1 MKKILF
7 AAFAAAVALTSC
19 GNRETP
25 AAVSAAAETLTV
37 AQNPRI
43 SQRNLFPQF
52 VVFFVAVFECRN
64 GVGKFLGPISSELFA
79 HIFFAVAIVKIQ
91 CVVRTEFVAYR
102 LICLMLAVNVVY
114 KAVTLIALNCGFAK

>member
-1 MKKILF
+1 MRRYDLSVRGRQKHTVII
-7 AAFAAAVALTSC
+7 
-19 GNRETP
+19 
-25 AAVSAAAETLTV
+25 AETLTV

-52 VVFFVAVFECRN
+52 VVLFVAVFECRN

-79 HIFFAVAIVKIQ
+79 HIFYAEAIVKKQ
-91 CVVRTEFVAYR
+91 CVVSTEFVAYR